1 MLGVHLSHGPQL
13 QLVRTR
19 AESDDIV
26 PHKSSKRNV
35 DVVMY
40 TFMKGKKSEKFPYLL
55 TFCVTDLLGCTRY
68 TPKTRLK
75 RRVK

>member
-26 PHKSSKRNV
+26 PHKSPERNV
-35 DVVMY
+35 HVHIIIMNRTV
-40 TFMKGKKSEKFPYLL
+40 KKSEKFSHIL
-55 TFCVTDLLGCTRY
+55 VDLLCRKLCLDGCSV
-68 TPKTRLK
+68 TPTH
-75 RRVK
+75 

>member
-26 PHKSSKRNV
+26 PHKSPERNV
-35 DVVMY
+35 HVHIIMNSEE
-40 TFMKGKKSEKFPYLL
+40 KKSEKFFPY
-55 TFCVTDLLGCTRY
+55 TC
-68 TPKTRLK
+68 
-75 RRVK
+75 

>member
-26 PHKSSKRNV
+26 PHKSPERNV
-35 DVVMY
+35 HVHIIMNRTAV
-40 TFMKGKKSEKFPYLL
+40 KKKKVKNFPIYLL
-55 TFCVTDLLGCTRY
+55 TFCVENYVWMDVLHPPTKG
-68 TPKTRLK
+68 
-75 RRVK
+75 

>member
-26 PHKSSKRNV
+26 PHKSPERNV
-35 DVVMY
+35 HVHIIMNRTAV
-40 TFMKGKKSEKFPYLL
+40 KKKSEKFSHILVDLL
-55 TFCVTDLLGCTRY
+55 CRKLCLDGCVTPTH
-68 TPKTRLK
+68 
-75 RRVK
+75 

>member
-26 PHKSSKRNV
+26 PHKSPERNV
-35 DVVMY
+35 RMY
-40 TFMKGKKSEKFPYLL
+40 TLL
-55 TFCVTDLLGCTRY
+55 Y
-68 TPKTRLK
+68 YE
-75 RRVK
+75 